1 MNIFELVA
9 KIVLDSSEAKQ
20 EMADTEKSAET
31 LGDKLK
37 NGLKTAAGV
46 GAAALTAAGA
56 AAFTFGK
63 EMLQGVGQVAEYGDN
78 IDKMSQK
85 MGMSAE
91 AYQEWDA
98 IMRHSGTS
106 IESMNASM
114 KTMSA
119 AAESGSD
126 AFQKLGISQEEVA
139 NMSKEDL
146 FSAVITGLQGMEEGT
161 ERTYIAS
168 QLLGRGA
175 TELGALL
182 NTSAEDTEAMRQRVH
197 ELGGV
202 MSDAAVKDA
211 AAYQDSLQ
219 DLQTSISGLKNNF
232 LSQFMPSIKTVM
244 DGLTEIFAGNGG
256 KGIETVK
263 QGLQMIGQS
272 IQDAMPQIMETMST
286 IISSLLQLLV
296 EALPGFLDMGFELIG
311 KMINGITNNMPAI
324 ISKIIEVATKLI
336 TTLIQRLPEF
346 LQMGIKFIV
355 QMISG
360 LVQAAPQILT
370 ALGQIGSQMLKS
382 LGEIDWL
389 GLGKNIVDGIARG
402 IANFGSA
409 IWNNLKGAVSGAWE
423 KAKNFLGISSPSRLM
438 RDTVGAMIPKGI
450 AVGIEANT
458 DEVTEAMADLAAI
471 PAQWNASDFGF
482 NAEMPEGVE
491 AMRGITINVYPRE
504 NQDEREVADM
514 VMDRMNDVIMRRGL
528 VYAE

>member
-1 MNIFELVA
+1 MNIFELAA
-9 KIVLDSSEAKQ
+9 KIVLDTSDAEKGMEDSEK
-20 EMADTEKSAET
+20 KAESFA
-31 LGDKLK
+31 DKLK

-46 GAAALTAAGA
+46 GAAALTAAGT

-63 EMLQGVGQVAEYGDN
+63 EMLQGVGNVAQYGDN

-85 MGMSAE
+85 LGMSRE

-98 IMRHSGTS
+98 IMQHSGTS
-106 IESMNASM
+106 IESMSAAM

-126 AFQKLGISQEEVA
+126 AFEKLGISQEQMA

-146 FSAVITGLQGMEEGT
+146 FSAVISGLQGMEEGT

-202 MSDAAVKDA
+202 MSDEAVLA
-211 AAYQDSLQ
+211 SAAYQDSLQ
-219 DLQTSISGLKNNF
+219 DLQTSISGMKNNL

-263 QGLQMIGQS
+263 EGLKMIGEA
-272 IQDAMPQIMETMST
+272 IQTAMPQIMETMSVVV
-286 IISSLLQLLV
+286 SSLLQLLV

-311 KMINGITNNMPAI
+311 KMINGISNNLPTI
-324 ISKIIEVATKLI
+324 LSKMVEVATKLI
-336 TTLIQRLPEF
+336 STLIQRLPEF
-346 LQMGIKFIV
+346 LQMGVKFIV

-360 LVQAAPQILT
+360 LVQATPQILS
-370 ALGQIGSQMLKS
+370 AIGQIVVQM
-382 LGEIDWL
+382 IDAIVHTDWL
-389 GLGKNIVDGIARG
+389 GLGKQVVEGIASG
-402 IANFGSA
+402 IANFGGA
-409 IWNNLKGAVSGAWE
+409 IWNALKGAVSGGWN
-423 KAKNFLGISSPSRLM
+423 KLKGFLGIASPSRLM

-450 AVGIEANT
+450 AVGIEANADDVT
-458 DEVTEAMADLAAI
+458 DAMADLAAI

-482 NAEMPEGVE
+482 NAEAPEMQP
-491 AMRGITINVYPRE
+491 MRAITINVYPRE
-504 NQDEREVADM
+504 NQDEREVADA